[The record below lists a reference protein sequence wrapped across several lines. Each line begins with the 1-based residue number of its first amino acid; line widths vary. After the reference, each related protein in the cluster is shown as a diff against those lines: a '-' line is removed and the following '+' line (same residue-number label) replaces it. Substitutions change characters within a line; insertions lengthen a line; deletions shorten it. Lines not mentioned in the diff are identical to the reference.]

1 VTAKEAQG
9 GLRHCTDRHR
19 IHRRLAKCMKRG
31 GTEFNA
37 PNFPS
42 FMRVYYL
49 NPDKNSTERT
59 NSTEPDYR
67 KMDFQ
72 ATHYKKE
79 FELQPTSQM
88 TIDNDP
94 QSCEKMFP
102 KRSFPPIPH

>member
-1 VTAKEAQG
+1 
-9 GLRHCTDRHR
+9 
-19 IHRRLAKCMKRG
+19 
-31 GTEFNA
+31 
-37 PNFPS
+37 
-42 FMRVYYL
+42 MRVYYL

-59 NSTEPDYR
+59 NSSEPNYR

-94 QSCEKMFP
+94 QSCEKMLNRTTLSDRFLLF
-102 KRSFPPIPH
+102 RIDIIR